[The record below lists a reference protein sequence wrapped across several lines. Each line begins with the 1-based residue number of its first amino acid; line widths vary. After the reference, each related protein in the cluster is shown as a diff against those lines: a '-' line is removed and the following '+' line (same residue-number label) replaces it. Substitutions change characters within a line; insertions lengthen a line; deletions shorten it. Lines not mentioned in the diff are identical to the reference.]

1 MKGRSQSSSI
11 PKKRSRRS
19 DRAPG
24 QSVRSWTCAEV
35 LRKLEDLA
43 NPEQRA
49 KMAYFGVQAAIANGV
64 SAQVLHKLAR
74 EIGKDHLLANELWA
88 CKVHEAKILAS
99 LIGES
104 EKATASEMEV
114 WARAFDSWD
123 IVDTACC
130 YLYAGSKF
138 AWKKAQDW
146 SNRRE
151 LFVKRAG
158 FALVAYLSYKDKQS
172 PDGKFT
178 EFLKVVERESDDD
191 RHFVKRAVNWALRNI
206 GKRNLKLNREAIR
219 VAEKLRKRDSRAAR
233 WIAAD
238 ALRELRSESVQRR
251 RRQKNQSRR

>member
-24 QSVRSWTCAEV
+24 KSGRIWTCAEV
-35 LRKLEDLA
+35 LRKFEDLA
-43 NPEQRA
+43 NPEAPA

-64 SAQVLHKLAR
+64 SAPVLHKLAR
-74 EIGKDHLLANELWA
+74 EIGKNHRLANELWA
-88 CKVHEAKILAS
+88 CEVHEAKILAA
-99 LIGES
+99 LIGEAQ
-104 EKATASEMEV
+104 KTTANEMEV
-114 WARAFDSWD
+114 WARGFDSWD
-123 IVDTACC
+123 VVDTACC
-130 YLYAGSKF
+130 YLYAGSKL

-151 LFVKRAG
+151 LFIKRAG
-158 FALVAYLSYKDKQS
+158 FSLVAYLSYKDQQS
-172 PDGKFT
+172 PDERFAKF
-178 EFLKVVERESDDD
+178 LQVVERESDDD
-191 RHFVKRAVNWALRNI
+191 RHFVKKAVNWALRNI

-238 ALRELRSESVQRR
+238 ALRELRSEAVQRR
-251 RRQKNQSRR
+251 LRQRSL

>member
-1 MKGRSQSSSI
+1 
-11 PKKRSRRS
+11 
-19 DRAPG
+19 
-24 QSVRSWTCAEV
+24 
-35 LRKLEDLA
+35 
-43 NPEQRA
+43 
-49 KMAYFGVQAAIANGV
+49 MAYFGVQATIANGV
-64 SAQVLHKLAR
+64 SAQLLHKLAR

-88 CKVHEAKILAS
+88 CEVHEAKILAS
-99 LIGES
+99 LIGEP

-146 SNRRE
+146 SHRRE

-172 PDGKFT
+172 PDEKFT
-178 EFLKVVERESDDD
+178 EFLKVVEGESDDD

-251 RRQKNQSRR
+251 LRQKNQSRR

>member
-1 MKGRSQSSSI
+1 
-11 PKKRSRRS
+11 
-19 DRAPG
+19 
-24 QSVRSWTCAEV
+24 
-35 LRKLEDLA
+35 
-43 NPEQRA
+43 
-49 KMAYFGVQAAIANGV
+49 
-64 SAQVLHKLAR
+64 
-74 EIGKDHLLANELWA
+74 LWA
-88 CKVHEAKILAS
+88 CEVHEAKILAS
-99 LIGES
+99 LIGEP

-158 FALVAYLSYKDKQS
+158 FALVAYLSYKDQQS
-172 PDGKFT
+172 PDAKFT
-178 EFLKVVERESDDD
+178 EFLKVVERASDDD

-251 RRQKNQSRR
+251 LRQKNQ